1 MLSGMDPVATTAV
14 QMLAAS
20 QNQQIGIAVARQQ
33 IAADRD
39 VAALV
44 AQGANP
50 AASAGPP
57 APPGQGQTVDLRV

>member
-1 MLSGMDPVATTAV
+1 MDPIATTAV

-33 IAADRD
+33 LSADKA
-39 VAALV
+39 VAGLV
-44 AQGANP
+44 ADGAAQ

-57 APPGQGQTVDLRV
+57 APPGQGLSVDLRV